1 MLNNLISY
9 TTTLLKSFTTNTQLY
24 ILPIILNFFAPV
36 YVQIFAV
43 LFFILVDLVLG
54 YKLSRRIG
62 RKEIQSN
69 LLRDSWGKLEHAF
82 LLIIGSMV
90 IDRFIVTSF
99 SLHLVEI
106 VTALICCT
114 EFISW
119 LELMTTLNQK
129 NSFIRVIKFIFGDII
144 KDKTKK
150 YLGTEVDV
158 EKLIKQQKKK
168 TRCGK

>member
-1 MLNNLISY
+1 
-9 TTTLLKSFTTNTQLY
+9 
-24 ILPIILNFFAPV
+24 
-36 YVQIFAV
+36 
-43 LFFILVDLVLG
+43 
-54 YKLSRRIG
+54 
-62 RKEIQSN
+62 
-69 LLRDSWGKLEHAF
+69 
-82 LLIIGSMV
+82 MV

-119 LELMTTLNQK
+119 LELMTTLNPK

-158 EKLIKQQKKK
+158 EKLIKQKKK
-168 TRCGK
+168 TKCGK